1 MAFLD
6 RDYYRD
12 EGSGPLATWIRHGLI
27 TKILVLVSILVYL
40 IQIRIR
46 DEDTGASLLTEALAV
61 IGLRVMHGE
70 VWRLFTSSF
79 LHTTG
84 ALLPFMVEIPLF
96 WVVGHEVEER
106 LGRGKYGAFLAASA
120 LAAGLAI
127 VGASKLGLRGA
138 SFESS
143 AVVGCAGIIA
153 AMLMWLILQSPR
165 LNLTFFYALTVPAW
179 LLLAVSLIMDAWGL
193 IWFADARGL
202 TLAGDFGAILF
213 AIVFYGATR
222 KPWPNASLRRSRSS
236 RSDADLRIFREETGE
251 REVLPMPAPVP
262 SNSDLDEH
270 LEAQLDAV
278 LAKVAEHGQESLTSA
293 EHAILKRAAE
303 VYRKRRR

>member
-1 MAFLD
+1 M
-6 RDYYRD
+6 
-12 EGSGPLATWIRHGLI
+12 
-27 TKILVLVSILVYL
+27 
-40 IQIRIR
+40 IQIRVR
-46 DEDTGASLLTEALAV
+46 DTDTGDSLVTEALSV
-61 IGLRVMHGE
+61 IGFRVMHGE
-70 VWRLFTSSF
+70 VWRLFTFSF

-84 ALLPFMVEIPLF
+84 SLLPFLVEIPLL
-96 WVVGHEVEER
+96 WVIGHAVEER

-138 SFESS
+138 SFETSS
-143 AVVGCAGIIA
+143 VVGCASVIA

-165 LNLTFFYALTVPAW
+165 LNITFFYALTVPAW
-179 LLLAVSLIMDAWGL
+179 LVLAVSLIMDAWGL
-193 IWFADARGL
+193 IWFGDARSL

-213 AIVFYGATR
+213 AVAFFAATR
-222 KPWPNASLRRSRSS
+222 KPWPNATLRRSRPS
-236 RSDADLRIFREETGE
+236 RSDPDLRIFREEPSA
-251 REVLPMPAPVP
+251 REALPMPAPVP